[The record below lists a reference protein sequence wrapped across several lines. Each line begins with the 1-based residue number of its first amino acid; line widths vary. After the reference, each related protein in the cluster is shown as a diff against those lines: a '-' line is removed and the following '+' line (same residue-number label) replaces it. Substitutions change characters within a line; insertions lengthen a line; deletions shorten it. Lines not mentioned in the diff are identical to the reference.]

1 MFIKVKEL
9 MNELIEDVTANYQ
22 EIVALKQVE
31 SNPMLYTEYSGRCF
45 GIMEALIKIKD
56 VAIEMDAEIN
66 QVLEN
71 TVDGQYAYL
80 EKLKTD
86 EIVNLQNQI
95 HLLKKQLKAKNNITV
110 EEKSKNIS
118 KKKEGNKHE

>member
-9 MNELIEDVTANYQ
+9 MNGLIEDVTANYQ

-45 GIMEALIKIKD
+45 GIMEALIQIID
-56 VAIEMDAEIN
+56 VAIEIDTEIN

-86 EIVNLQNQI
+86 EIDNLRNQI
-95 HLLKKQLKAKNNITV
+95 YLLKKQLKAKNNITV

-118 KKKEGNKHE
+118 KKKEGKKDE